1 MNSIKK
7 PATFNPFFLLSR
19 SDYTFI
25 VTLIVGLVIVSRSN
39 YLLFHSLVEVAIITT
54 GFLSFAFTWHLRRF
68 EFGPLLVIGILLGCT
83 SIINIFHML
92 SFKGMG
98 VLGNDANLPTQLWI
112 ASRYLFSIVVLITLT
127 IPKITFNP
135 TALLGSLLL
144 TTAILLGAVF
154 KGYFPVCFIQ
164 DVGQTPF
171 KIYSEYI
178 ISFFLI
184 ISMAIFWMKGRVF
197 SERVNWLILLFFGF
211 SILTELVFTSY
222 LGVYDLSNMMGH
234 IFQLTATYFLYK
246 AVVETGLVNPFELM
260 FKNLNDAV
268 NTRDEFISIASHEL
282 KTPLT
287 PLKLHLQM
295 LQRELLKENEDER
308 NNTKILKAARTANEL
323 VIRLNQLID
332 GMLDVSRLSTGKFEI
347 FREKTNLSELLS
359 HLVQRYESQILA
371 ANSKLVL
378 KLEQVESE
386 VDALRIE
393 QVLINLIL
401 NAIKYAPSS
410 TIEIGLTK
418 TDSGKVQIWVSD
430 TGPGIPK
437 EFKERIFNRYE
448 RGSSETAVGG
458 LGLGLYI
465 SRQIVEAHGGTLV
478 LESGVGL
485 GAKFLITL

>member
-83 SIINIFHML
+83 SIINILHML

-154 KGYFPVCFIQ
+154 NGYFPICFIQ

-197 SERVNWLILLFFGF
+197 SERVNWLILLFFAF

-308 NNTKILKAARTANEL
+308 NNTKN
-323 VIRLNQLID
+323 
-332 GMLDVSRLSTGKFEI
+332 
-347 FREKTNLSELLS
+347 
-359 HLVQRYESQILA
+359 
-371 ANSKLVL
+371 
-378 KLEQVESE
+378 
-386 VDALRIE
+386 
-393 QVLINLIL
+393 
-401 NAIKYAPSS
+401 
-410 TIEIGLTK
+410 
-418 TDSGKVQIWVSD
+418 
-430 TGPGIPK
+430 
-437 EFKERIFNRYE
+437 FKGRSYC
-448 RGSSETAVGG
+448 
-458 LGLGLYI
+458 
-465 SRQIVEAHGGTLV
+465 
-478 LESGVGL
+478 
-485 GAKFLITL
+485 K